1 MNNGF
6 YAMLFRMK
14 HINRWGIMHSLIPD
28 KLSTHSLE
36 VAFIAHALA
45 LIGIERFGKAYDADS
60 IAVKAMYHD
69 VPEIF
74 TGDIPTPVKYY
85 SEETKSAYDKVEEA
99 SVEKLISM
107 LPEDLKSRYSGV
119 FVHTPEEHRL
129 IKAADRISAYIK
141 CREEIRYGSNEFQDA
156 SERLLAAIKEME
168 CAEADVFMRE
178 FLEAF
183 DKPIDS
189 ILSEN

>member
-1 MNNGF
+1 
-6 YAMLFRMK
+6 MK

-45 LIGIERFGKAYDADS
+45 LIGNEKFGKAYDADR

-85 SEETKSAYDKVEEA
+85 SDDTKSAYDKVEEA

-107 LPEDLKSRYSGV
+107 LPEELKKQYSGV
-119 FVHTPEEHRL
+119 FVHTPEEHVL

-141 CREEIRYGSNEFQDA
+141 CLEEIRYGSNEFQDA
-156 SERLLAAIKEME
+156 SVRLLSAIKEME
-168 CAEADVFMRE
+168 CSEADLFMRE
-178 FLEAF
+178 FLDAF

-189 ILSEN
+189 ILSGN